1 MRLLVALL
9 PRILLDGFD
18 TRDVLLLDNFGDVE
32 EDIDEALP
40 EMLAELE
47 VDLDFG
53 FDVLE
58 DVGVLFDPLRLVVF
72 VDIAI

>member
-1 MRLLVALL
+1 M
-9 PRILLDGFD
+9 
-18 TRDVLLLDNFGDVE
+18 LLDNFGDVE